1 MDEQYISKDAIRK
14 RKERE
19 METLEERKMRL
30 QKDKRLKS
38 QRKKINQQRAII
50 IEQNQNESR
59 SIQQSNSDAQQRDD
73 NAQQEFEQSSAS
85 ELSRTDQRLLQKF
98 RNKMDKFHHVS
109 CPICKEC
116 YPSMVLVQ
124 GKCRR
129 CNAEKK
135 PNKFSASNNMDP
147 GDVPNELQG
156 LTEIE
161 EMLIAKVF
169 TVMSVYKL
177 RGGQYGYKGN
187 VINFPQDVKEF
198 TTRLPREPSSL
209 EVLIVRRQCE
219 SDLKAFRDFTVRCAK
234 VACALQWLKANNQY
248 YRDINIDNKALQV
261 LPENGSIFEQLP
273 HILNDQKNEDLDD
286 IGNVDDIEK
295 RYDTIARTFVPS
307 LPPLPCE
314 NVAINNTLNRMQSE
328 RSPTEWPQIDN
339 VPINEFQ
346 TPGYIAMAFPTLY
359 PTGNADL
366 RAIRPKEVN
375 PAEYFRHLLKYKD
388 G

>member
-38 QRKKINQQRAII
+38 QRKKINQQRATI
-50 IEQNQNESR
+50 IEQSQNESR
-59 SIQQSNSDAQQRDD
+59 SIQQSNSDVQQS
-73 NAQQEFEQSSAS
+73 EQSSAS
-85 ELSRTDQRLLQKF
+85 ELSRTDQWLLRKF
-98 RNKMDKFHHVS
+98 RDKMDKYDHVS

-116 YPSMVLVQ
+116 YPSMVLKQ
-124 GKCRR
+124 EECRR
-129 CNAEKK
+129 CHGEKR
-135 PNKFSASNNMDP
+135 PNKFSANNMMDP

-169 TVMSVYKL
+169 TVISVYKL

-219 SDLKAFRDFTVRCAK
+219 SDLKAFRDFTV
-234 VACALQWLKANNQY
+234 
-248 YRDINIDNKALQV
+248 
-261 LPENGSIFEQLP
+261 
-273 HILNDQKNEDLDD
+273 
-286 IGNVDDIEK
+286 
-295 RYDTIARTFVPS
+295 
-307 LPPLPCE
+307 
-314 NVAINNTLNRMQSE
+314 
-328 RSPTEWPQIDN
+328 
-339 VPINEFQ
+339 
-346 TPGYIAMAFPTLY
+346 
-359 PTGNADL
+359 
-366 RAIRPKEVN
+366 
-375 PAEYFRHLLKYKD
+375 
-388 G
+388 